1 VPPGDRILL
10 VDDDTNIRK
19 ILSLILG
26 DAGYV
31 VDTAES
37 GKEAIAK
44 SDANSYNLAVV
55 DVRLGDME
63 CTKLLSRLYETR
75 PRMMKIVLT
84 GYPLSEDA
92 LRTLSQGVDGYLAK
106 PVKSDQLLKTVNN
119 LLERQTK
126 ETATVLPSNTLTDT

>member
-1 VPPGDRILL
+1 MPTGDRILL